1 MTPCIPCILGSF
13 IELGFLCEKQA
24 SLCSDSTKLTR
35 LLGWD
40 IRWLHN
46 VQSKFDYPDFFS
58 GPNFVMDIY

>member
-1 MTPCIPCILGSF
+1 MRNKLVY
-13 IELGFLCEKQA
+13 A
-24 SLCSDSTKLTR
+24 HADSTKLTR

-40 IRWLHN
+40 IRWLRN